1 MIRAP
6 VAADANLSTA
16 ADESEKMNWRTY
28 RKTLYQ
34 DLLAGASGAIAG
46 APQAMGFAIL
56 AGINPIYGLY
66 TAAVSTVIASL
77 FTSSTLMTVAPTN
90 SLALVVGSRLMTYGE
105 ADTLDRLF
113 VLTLLVGVFQLA
125 FGLLKLGHFSRFV
138 SNAVMTGFIT
148 GAGLLIVIGQIHHLV
163 GFNSSARGPLP
174 TLWDWITHLP
184 DTHLQTLIVGLISI
198 VIIAGLH
205 RTRFRGYATLIALVL
220 TALMITWIGWDN
232 VMIVRD
238 MSVVPSG
245 LPAFNVPE
253 FSYGDELA
261 LAALAI
267 AMLASVQGAAIAN
280 ALPQPDGSSANVS
293 RDMAGQGIANVVS
306 SFFQGMPSGGSLSR
320 TAVNVNAGAKTRLS
334 NIFAGLLIGLVLLLL
349 GGFIEQIA
357 LAALAGH
364 LIVAATSLIRFDQI
378 RIVWNVHWSG
388 RAAMVATFVATMVMP
403 LEYSIYTGVLLSL
416 VLYVYTSSQGIT
428 VTKLVAVPDHRF
440 REEPVGKK
448 LPYHDTVIYSINGDL
463 YFAAVAH
470 LEEQL
475 PPPSDSEDTTVIL
488 RMRNVGYIGSTAIRF
503 LQRYD
508 QQLKAH
514 GGKLVLSGVS
524 PLVKE
529 QLSRADGIKY
539 FGLENIF
546 FAEDVLFSATEE
558 ALASNNAK
566 GR

>member
-1 MIRAP
+1 
-6 VAADANLSTA
+6 
-16 ADESEKMNWRTY
+16 
-28 RKTLYQ
+28 
-34 DLLAGASGAIAG
+34 
-46 APQAMGFAIL
+46 MGFAII

-66 TAAVSTVIASL
+66 TAVISTVIASL
-77 FTSSTLMTVAPTN
+77 TTSSTLMTVAPTN

-105 ADTLDRLF
+105 ADTLDHLF

-125 FGLLKLGHFSRFV
+125 FGLLKLGHFFRFV

-148 GAGLLIVIGQIHHLV
+148 GAGLLIVIGQLHHLL
-163 GFNSSARGPLP
+163 GYDSSAQGSLA
-174 TLWDWITHLP
+174 TLGDWIIHLP
-184 DTHLQTLIVGLISI
+184 DTHPQTLIVGLISI

-220 TALMITWIGWDN
+220 TALMILWAGWDD

-238 MSVVPSG
+238 MSAVPSG
-245 LPAFNVPE
+245 LPAFTIPE
-253 FSYGDELA
+253 LGDSTELA
-261 LAALAI
+261 PAALAI
-267 AMLASVQGAAIAN
+267 AVLASVQGAAIAN
-280 ALPQPDGSSANVS
+280 SLPQPDGSHADVS
-293 RDMAGQGIANVVS
+293 RDMAGQGVS
-306 SFFQGMPSGGSLSR
+306 NIVSGFFQGMPSGGSLSR

-364 LIVAATSLIRFDQI
+364 LIVAAMGLIRLDQI
-378 RIVWNVHWSG
+378 RIVWNIHWSG
-388 RAAMVATFVATMVMP
+388 RAAMVATFIATLVMP

-416 VLYVYTSSQGIT
+416 ALYVYTSTQSIT
-428 VTKLVAVPDHRF
+428 VTRLVAVPDHRF
-440 REEPVGKK
+440 REEPVGIR
-448 LPYHDTVIYSINGDL
+448 LPDHDTVVYSINGDL

-475 PPPSDSEDTTVIL
+475 PPASDSEDTTVIL
-488 RMRNVGYIGSTAIRF
+488 RMRNVSYIGSTAIRF

-514 GGKLVLSGVS
+514 GGKLVLAGVS

-529 QLSRADGIKY
+529 QLSRTDGIKY

-558 ALASNNAK
+558 ALASNNGK